1 MLDGTRPS
9 RPPLVLIANDQEWS
23 ARSLESILGPHG
35 YAVLRAYT
43 GRQAVEL
50 ARNAQPDAFIVDA
63 GMPDIDGT
71 EVCRLLREEGS
82 CSVAM
87 PIVITTAGPAGRAQR
102 IEAYR
107 AGAWEFCSQPLDG
120 DALLLRLDTW
130 IQSKREVDRVR
141 DQSLLDEIT
150 GLYNVNGLARR
161 ARELGGE
168 AFRQHAPLACV
179 ALSPADEDASPYTD
193 KVVDALAARV
203 AEHLAKVLGDTGRVS
218 DAIGR
223 LGRNE
228 FAIIAPSTEAKGAQ
242 RLVQRLQE
250 ALEAK
255 PFSVDGEQRTV
266 KLRAGYSWVPDF
278 AEASVD
284 AVELLLRAAAAL
296 RHVKASR
303 TTVPVKA
310 FEDLPMKFVQ

>member
-1 MLDGTRPS
+1 M
-9 RPPLVLIANDQEWS
+9 VLIANDQEWS

-71 EVCRLLREEGS
+71 EVCRLLREEAS

-161 ARELGGE
+161 ARE
-168 AFRQHAPLACV
+168 
-179 ALSPADEDASPYTD
+179 T
-193 KVVDALAARV
+193 AAGSDR
-203 AEHLAKVLGDTGRVS
+203 HMGR
-218 DAIGR
+218 
-223 LGRNE
+223 
-228 FAIIAPSTEAKGAQ
+228 
-242 RLVQRLQE
+242 
-250 ALEAK
+250 
-255 PFSVDGEQRTV
+255 
-266 KLRAGYSWVPDF
+266 
-278 AEASVD
+278 
-284 AVELLLRAAAAL
+284 
-296 RHVKASR
+296 
-303 TTVPVKA
+303 
-310 FEDLPMKFVQ
+310 